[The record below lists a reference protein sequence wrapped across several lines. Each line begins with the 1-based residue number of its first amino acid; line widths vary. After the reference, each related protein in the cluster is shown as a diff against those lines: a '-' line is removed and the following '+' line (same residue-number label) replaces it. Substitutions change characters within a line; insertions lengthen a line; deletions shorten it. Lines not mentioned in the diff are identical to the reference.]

1 MHELIID
8 PTERPFVLTRVFD
21 APRDRVWKTWTERE
35 HMQWWGPKG
44 VTIHH
49 AKLDLR
55 PGGMFHYCMRTPDGH
70 DMWGKWVIREV
81 VKPEK
86 LVFINSF
93 SDEAGGLTRH
103 PMSANWPLELLS
115 TITFAAQNDK
125 TQLTIQWLPV
135 NATDVE
141 RKTFDEAHE
150 GMRGGWTGSLDQ
162 LEAYLSKDKK

>member
-1 MHELIID
+1 MNELKID
-8 PTERPFVLTRVFD
+8 PAEKPFIITRVFD
-21 APRDRVWKTWTERE
+21 APRDLVWKTWTERE

-44 VTIHH
+44 VTLHH

-55 PGGMFHYCMRTPDGH
+55 PGGLFHYCMRTPDGR
-70 DMWGKWVIREV
+70 DMWGRWVIREV

-93 SDEAGGLTRH
+93 SDEAGGLIRH

-115 TITFAAQNDK
+115 TITFAAQNGK
-125 TQLTIQWLPV
+125 TQITIQWLPV
-135 NATDVE
+135 NASDVE

-150 GMRGGWTGSLDQ
+150 GMRVGWTGSLDQ
-162 LEAYLSKDKK
+162 LEAYLAQNKK